1 MRRVR
6 HADKFAQVDF
16 LKTEI
21 AERLADRLLDIDR
34 TFGLALDLH
43 APTSQLKQAIP
54 KGKVEQLISNSHT
67 PHLMRG
73 LSEDAVSS
81 TACERLVSDDELLP
95 FANHSLDA
103 ILSNFH
109 LHWVNDLLGTLIQ
122 SRRALKPDGLF
133 LAALPGPRTLQEL
146 REAMMRVAE
155 DSGKA
160 APRIAPF
167 VEVRDAG
174 GLLQRA
180 GYALPVVDSE
190 FIHLTYRNFST
201 FLAEIQMMG
210 ESNVLLE
217 QFKGLTTAHYWK
229 AVEAAYEKKDGLFPV
244 TVEVVFMTAW
254 SPHESQQK
262 PLARGSAKVSLK
274 DAIN

>member
-1 MRRVR
+1 MNLFNRHLLNMRRIR
-6 HADKFAQVDF
+6 HAPSFAKVEF

-34 TFGLALDLH
+34 NFPLALDLH
-43 APTSQLKQAIP
+43 APTSQLKPAIAQ
-54 KGKVEQLISNSHT
+54 GKVGQLIEAN
-67 PHLMRG
+67 L
-73 LSEDAVSS
+73 DAI
-81 TACERLVSDDELLP
+81 ADDELLP
-95 FANHSLDA
+95 FADHSLDA

-122 SRRALKPDGLF
+122 ARRALKPDGLF

-146 REAMMRVAE
+146 RTAMMQVAE
-155 DSGKA
+155 ATGKA

-167 VEVRDAG
+167 AEVRDAG

-190 FIHLTYRNFST
+190 FIHLTYRDFST
-201 FLAEIQMMG
+201 FLREIQMMG
-210 ESNVLLE
+210 ESNVLVE
-217 QFKGLTTAHYWK
+217 QFKGLTTANYWK
-229 AVEAAYEKKDGLFPV
+229 AVEAAYEKQDGLFPV
-244 TVEVVFMTAW
+244 TVELVFLTAW

-262 PLARGSAKVSLK
+262 PLARGSGKVSLK
-274 DAIN
+274 QVF

>member
-1 MRRVR
+1 MNLFNRHLLQMRRAR
-6 HADKFAQVDF
+6 HAKSFAKVEF

-21 AERLADRLLDIDR
+21 ADRLADRLLDIDR
-34 TFGLALDLH
+34 TFPLALDLH
-43 APTSQLKQAIP
+43 APTSQLKPAIAS
-54 KGKVEQLISNSHT
+54 GKV
-67 PHLMRG
+67 G
-73 LSEDAVSS
+73 
-81 TACERLVSDDELLP
+81 RLVQGGIDTQSDDELLP
-95 FANHSLDA
+95 FADHSLDA

-109 LHWVNDLLGTLIQ
+109 LHWVNDLTGTLIQ
-122 SRRALKPDGLF
+122 ARRALKPDGLF

-155 DSGKA
+155 TTGKA

-190 FIHLTYRNFST
+190 FIHLTYRDFST
-201 FLAEIQMMG
+201 FLREIQMMG
-210 ESNVLLE
+210 ESNILRE
-217 QFKGLTTAHYWK
+217 QFKGLTTANYWQE
-229 AVEAAYEKKDGLFPV
+229 VEAAYEKQDGLFPV

-254 SPHESQQK
+254 TPHESQQK
-262 PLARGSAKVSLK
+262 PLARGSGKVSLK
-274 DAIN
+274 QVL